1 VGPAN
6 IPLTPINAPV
16 PALTPAVR
24 VARAG
29 RRVTMSGT
37 EILVIAGVV
46 AMFGYFMVVLALADA
61 MSRKARQAK

>member
-1 VGPAN
+1 
-6 IPLTPINAPV
+6 
-16 PALTPAVR
+16 
-24 VARAG
+24 
-29 RRVTMSGT
+29 MSGT